1 MWESRTLMA
10 CMSMQKDFTLT
21 DIARPLGTELPNW
34 TAAALPYG
42 LVLAGRRVV
51 LRPIDALRDAAGLW
65 AQFQGHDW
73 VWDYLSEPVPA
84 NFDAFQAVI
93 RANADRVAQPC
104 YAICDAAGEAP
115 LGYACFWT
123 VAANMGSAEIG
134 NVNLSPAA
142 QQTPA
147 ATEAFFLMLDWA
159 FSHGYRRMEWK
170 CNALNAPSRRAA
182 QRLGFSFEGIFRN
195 HYVIKGRSRDT
206 AWFAMTDTDWADLRP
221 QFVAW
226 LSSTNFDDKGR
237 QRQSLLQMTEPY
249 LIHKDPA

>member
-1 MWESRTLMA
+1 M
-10 CMSMQKDFTLT
+10 T
-21 DIARPLGTELPNW
+21 DVDRPLGPVLSDW
-34 TAAALPYG
+34 KAAALPHG
-42 LVLAGRRVV
+42 LILGGRWAV
-51 LRPIDALRDAAGLW
+51 LRPIDATRDASGLW

-84 NFDAFQAVI
+84 SFDAFQAVVQ
-93 RANADRVAQPC
+93 ANADRAAKPC
-104 YAICDAAGEAP
+104 YVIRDAKTDTA

-123 VAANMGSAEIG
+123 VAADMGTAEIG
-134 NVNLSPAA
+134 NVNLSPAL

-182 QRLGFSFEGIFRN
+182 QRLGFSYEGIFRN

-206 AWFAMTDTDWADLRP
+206 AWFAMTNTDWDNLKP
-221 QFVAW
+221 QFIAW
-226 LSSTNFDDKGR
+226 LHADNFDDDGQ
-237 QRQSLLQMTEPY
+237 QRRSLRHLTEPY
-249 LIHKDPA
+249 LVAKDPNQRAGR